1 MYKEIF
7 IMAFQYEI
15 LVARNNPAVP
25 TGIIWYRASPMTALG
40 PNLPEILNKY
50 GQQGW
55 EVVATGDLGFDGR
68 NEIILKKEI

>member
-1 MYKEIF
+1 
-7 IMAFQYEI
+7 MAFQYEI

-25 TGIIWYRASPMTALG
+25 GGIIWYRGSNMTALG
-40 PNLPEILNKY
+40 PNLYQILNQF

-68 NEIILKKEI
+68 NEIILKK